1 MVAFIQ
7 QTKKLSDNHNSKED
21 VFVSDTAVADVLKY
35 IKVKMFYE

>member
-7 QTKKLSDNHNSKED
+7 QTKKKLSDNHNRED

-35 IKVKMFYE
+35 I